1 MRNVFQMHIRETIK
15 KETQNLSSYIE
26 TCNPIVKSK
35 GKHNHT
41 SYGCTASIAKCWAR
55 LLMASG
61 RSAGICVLLSPEEYL
76 VS

>member
-1 MRNVFQMHIRETIK
+1 MRNVFQMHRRETIK

-41 SYGCTASIAKCWAR
+41 SYGVFNNMRMHIKQT
-55 LLMASG
+55 
-61 RSAGICVLLSPEEYL
+61 
-76 VS
+76 